1 MRTSRKNWLFGVAA
15 TAAVVDPR
23 PSFAQTAPLATPV
36 RIGTSA
42 AETYAQPFY
51 AQDQGLF
58 QKAGLSNVT
67 IELLATGAAVS
78 SAVAGG
84 AADIGVVSTV
94 TMGNAIIRDVP
105 FVAIAPCALTT
116 PKAPVSVLC
125 VAKAGNIKAAKD
137 FEGQT
142 IAVPSLQQA
151 ADLAIRVW
159 LIRNGAD
166 LTKVR
171 IVEAPFIEM
180 GPGLERGTFAGATIS
195 DPALTGALKKNAI
208 RPLADFFSAIAREHM
223 VAVWFT
229 TRQFLQ
235 NNREAVR
242 RAAAALTEGGRW
254 ANGHQYE
261 SAAIVSRV
269 AKIDVDII
277 RSENRTIY
285 GERMRADDLQPQLDA
300 AFKFGFLS
308 RQVNAAEFLARPS

>member
-1 MRTSRKNWLFGVAA
+1 MSSSRRTWLAGISSSTLFAL
-15 TAAVVDPR
+15 PH
-23 PSFAQTAPLATPV
+23 PSAAQTAPLATPV

-94 TMGNAIIRDVP
+94 TMGNAVIRGVP
-105 FVAIAPCALTT
+105 FVAIAPSAITT

-125 VAKAGNIKAAKD
+125 IARASSIKRPRD

-142 IAVPSLQQA
+142 IAVPSLGQA

-166 LTKVR
+166 LSKVR

-229 TRQFLQ
+229 TRQFITA
-235 NNREAVR
+235 NPEAVR
-242 RAAAALTEGGRW
+242 RAAVALTEAGRW
-254 ANGHQYE
+254 ANQHQYE
-261 SAAIVSRV
+261 SAAIVSKV
-269 AKIDVDII
+269 AKIDVDVV
-277 RSENRTIY
+277 RSEKRTLY
-285 GERMRADDLQPQLDA
+285 GEHMRSDDLQPQLDA

-308 RQVNAAEFLARPS
+308 RQVNASEFLPR

>member
-1 MRTSRKNWLFGVAA
+1 MPLSRRSWILAVSSSSLVAL
-15 TAAVVDPR
+15 PR
-23 PSFAQTAPLATPV
+23 WSFAQPASLATPV

-51 AQDQGLF
+51 AQDQGFFL
-58 QKAGLSNVT
+58 KAGLSNVT
-67 IELLATGAAVS
+67 VELLATGAAVS

-94 TMGNAIIRDVP
+94 TMGNAVIHGVP
-105 FVAIAPCALTT
+105 FVAIAPSAITT
-116 PKAPVSVLC
+116 PKAPVSILC
-125 VAKAGNIKAAKD
+125 IAKSSTIKRPKD

-159 LIRNGAD
+159 LIRNGVD
-166 LTKVR
+166 LSKVR
-171 IVEAPFIEM
+171 IIEAPFVEM

-195 DPALTGALKKNAI
+195 DPALTGALKRNAI
-208 RPLADFFSAIAREHM
+208 RPMADFFSAIAREHM

-235 NNREAVR
+235 ANPEAVR
-242 RAAAALTEGGRW
+242 RAAVALTDGGRW
-254 ANGHQYE
+254 ANQHQYE
-261 SAAIVSRV
+261 SAAIVSRI
-269 AKIDVDII
+269 AKIDVDVV
-277 RSENRTIY
+277 RSENRTLY
-285 GERMRADDLQPQLDA
+285 GEHMRADDLQPQLDA

-308 RQVNAAEFLARPS
+308 RQVNATEFLPR

>member
-1 MRTSRKNWLFGVAA
+1 MTVRRTTWLAGAA
-15 TAAVVDPR
+15 ALTALPR
-23 PSFAQTAPLATPV
+23 PSFAQPAPLTTPV

-51 AQDQGLF
+51 AQDQDLF
-58 QKAGLSNVT
+58 RKAGLPNVT
-67 IELLATGAAVS
+67 VELLATGAAVS
-78 SAVAGG
+78 TAVAGG
-84 AADIGVVSTV
+84 AADVGVVSTV
-94 TMGNAIIRDVP
+94 TMGNAVIRGIP
-105 FVAIAPCALTT
+105 FVAIAPSAITT

-125 VAKAGNIKAAKD
+125 VAKNSPIRRAQD

-166 LTKVR
+166 LSKVR

-208 RPLADFFSAIAREHM
+208 RPMADFFSAIAREHM

-229 TRQFLQ
+229 TRAFQQ
-235 NNREAVR
+235 ANPEAVR
-242 RAAAALTEGGRW
+242 RVAAALTEAGRW
-254 ANGHQYE
+254 ANQHPDA
-261 SAAIVSRV
+261 SAPIVARV
-269 AKIDVDII
+269 AKIDIDVIHA
-277 RSENRTIY
+277 EHRTIY
-285 GERMRADDLQPQLDA
+285 GEHMRPDDLQPQLDA
-300 AFKFGFLS
+300 AFKYGFLS
-308 RQVNAAEFLARPS
+308 RQVSAAEFLPH